1 VTTAFTVLRPPD
13 ARAIVGSRFAV
24 SLGGHGLASAGV
36 DIRTL
41 TTAVRPVSEP
51 ARLEAGLMESG
62 FFIDHTFRALAWRC
76 AALQAFP
83 TRVHLERLSVAPCVS
98 DIP

>member
-1 VTTAFTVLRPPD
+1 
-13 ARAIVGSRFAV
+13 
-24 SLGGHGLASAGV
+24 
-36 DIRTL
+36 
-41 TTAVRPVSEP
+41 
-51 ARLEAGLMESG
+51 MESG